1 MSLNSDSLSDGK
13 STYEWVEKFVRGI
26 HPDSG
31 VHKSIEL
38 RYISSEQLEDKTI
51 EYWDYVY
58 YYYDSYEIWKTEIW
72 FDSRYSRDSVP
83 YRAVY
88 HLRSDAT
95 PRRYLPEN

>member
-1 MSLNSDSLSDGK
+1 MTSNSDSLSDGK

-31 VHKSIEL
+31 IYKSIEL
-38 RYISSEQLEDKTI
+38 RYISSEQLEGRTI

-72 FDSRYSRDSVP
+72 FDSKYSRDSVP
-83 YRAVY
+83 HRAVY

-95 PRRYLPEN
+95 PRKYLPEN